1 MAFYSNRLYA
11 SGGFDGTINSLPN
24 TIGDAGGTNAKRI
37 LAIDIDSS
45 TTVTGNFTDGP
56 NNYNSIYLPF
66 TETYVNLTQ
75 LPNNRW
81 TIVSASSSIIKS

>member
-1 MAFYSNRLYA
+1 MAFYGNRLYA
-11 SGGFDGTINSLPN
+11 GGGFTNG
-24 TIGDAGGTNAKRI
+24 GDLTANRI
-37 LAIDIDSS
+37 VAIDIDSS

-66 TETYVNLTQ
+66 TETYVILTQ

-81 TIVSASSSIIKS
+81 TIVSASSNITKS